1 MCNGVGLL
9 TLEYSWGMVPPLIF
23 LGSFAAAT
31 PAGVDQESTSG
42 VETKAA
48 ASFVVV
54 AGRVPTRDL
63 CSGDLFILAFT
74 MVLAY
79 ASTPVACCGIPEAIG
94 SRSK

>member
-1 MCNGVGLL
+1 MRNGVGLL

-23 LGSFAAAT
+23 LGSFAAA
-31 PAGVDQESTSG
+31 PAGVDKESTSG

-48 ASFVVV
+48 ASLVVV

-63 CSGDLFILAFT
+63 CSGDLFILAFRT
-74 MVLAY
+74 VPAY
-79 ASTPVACCGIPEAIG
+79 ASSPVACRGIPEAIG